1 MIMAILTR
9 TDIKKEIESGNLEFT
24 PLLDQFQMQPHA
36 IDLRLGTKF
45 MVPKSWIVTS
55 KGRTAIKVAI
65 DSESSDSE
73 YDEINLESGQ
83 YFEILPDEFVI
94 ATSLE
99 HITLKSPNLM
109 AILFPRTST
118 NRRGLN
124 LSLSGIIDTGYSGT
138 LIFPIRNETNQ
149 VIRIYPGERICQ
161 IILQELS
168 GDLTPEEAN
177 MHGAQTAKYTEES
190 SSAFKLD
197 KQEERDAIVS
207 GNLDTLKQN
216 HKI

>member
-1 MIMAILTR
+1 MAILTR
-9 TDIKKEIESGNLEFT
+9 NDIKKEISEGRLTFS
-24 PLLDQFQMQPHA
+24 PPLDQFQMQPHA

-45 MVPKSWIVTS
+45 MIPKSWEITEN
-55 KGRTAIKVAI
+55 GRAAIKVAI
-65 DSESSDSE
+65 DAESSDSE
-73 YDEINLESGQ
+73 YNQIDLKPGQ

-99 HITLKSPNLM
+99 NITLKSPNLM

-124 LSLSGIIDTGYSGT
+124 LSLSGIIDTGYEGT
-138 LIFPIRNETNQ
+138 LIFPIKNETNQ

-177 MHGAQTAKYTEES
+177 LHGAQEAKYTEGS
-190 SSAFKLD
+190 SGSYKLD
-197 KQEERDAIVS
+197 KQEERDAIIAGS
-207 GNLDTLKQN
+207 LDSLKQS
-216 HKI
+216 HRI

>member
-1 MIMAILTR
+1 MAILTR
-9 TDIKKEIESGNLEFT
+9 TDIKKEISEGRLSFS
-24 PLLDQFQMQPHA
+24 PPLDQFQMQPHA

-45 MVPKSWIVTS
+45 MIPKSWEITE
-55 KGRTAIKVAI
+55 KGRAAIKVAI

-73 YDEINLESGQ
+73 YEQIDLKPGQ

-99 HITLKSPNLM
+99 NITLKSPNLM

-124 LSLSGIIDTGYSGT
+124 LSLSGIIDTGYEGT
-138 LIFPIRNETNQ
+138 LIFPIKNETNQ

-177 MHGAQTAKYTEES
+177 LHGAQEAKYTEGS
-190 SSAFKLD
+190 SGSYKLD
-197 KQEERDAIVS
+197 KQEERDAIIA
-207 GNLDTLKQN
+207 GELDSLKQS
-216 HKI
+216 HRI